1 MNDVWFGSDLTH
13 RDLNVISQS
22 LSLLGREPSLIAIGD
37 GGTRLVLASRA
48 LFKLFDVTD
57 GEDLAARLLSGA
69 DAGSQ
74 RLIALSQHL
83 ALDGAPRLERLR
95 FKVGSSSETI
105 TFICR
110 RIVDADGQPLLIAA
124 ALGIPIEEAQAEP
137 VGIASQPRED
147 VGVPDDD
154 PPPVPS
160 HTSPIPPP
168 SRDAVVAPS
177 VRDADGE
184 TASALTPSAKGGLNV
199 QEILAM
205 LRARW
210 PASRSLRFLWRTD
223 AHLTCTDVTA
233 TLAAIVGSENA
244 DLLDR
249 SLPDLALRLDAS
261 GRLGELIAGRQTWSG
276 VDVLWPIADAPAAV
290 EVGLGAMS
298 LRDHDG
304 SFEGYRGYGVIHLD
318 RVVAHAPTR
327 LQSPAVPRPTLNTNV
342 VSFPGGMGPRS
353 LTVEDQ
359 QVFEEIGEELRDQV
373 GVPATEPVVPPVDA
387 VPPADADADG
397 AQDAT
402 TADPEAIALAAA
414 PAPAEDGFAASHEAE
429 VARNALTLLN
439 RLSVALLVSRDNI
452 PIFANRSFLEMT
464 GFADED
470 DLHAVGGMAHLF
482 GDLPGNN
489 TGAETVRLRAR
500 DGGLVA
506 AAARMQRID
515 WDGLPATLLTLQ
527 QVQSARGCPPR
538 TDPPAADPEPLHEPS
553 ETDRADTS
561 GGAAQHEDDHGDELR
576 ELRAIL
582 ETATDGVAVIDADCN
597 VVSLNRSGEALFG
610 CDRKAVIGKP
620 FLSLFAPQN
629 QDLASDY
636 FEGLK
641 SSATRSLLN
650 DGREIMIKAYQGGTI
665 PVFMTLGRL
674 GHSGEDGAGASPRYC
689 ALFRDLTPWK
699 RVERDLESA
708 RHDAERASALKSD
721 FLARVN
727 HEIRTPITA
736 IIGFAETMAEERFGP
751 IGSERYKEYL
761 RDIRASGALV
771 VSLVNDLLDLS
782 KIEAGKMELALD
794 PLDLNKI
801 VGECAALM
809 QPQAARERVIMR
821 LSLGGN
827 LPQIR
832 GDDRSL
838 RQIVLN
844 ILSNAV
850 KFNEPGGQVILAT
863 AITEAG
869 CVVIR
874 VRDTGPG
881 MSEGDLAVALEPF
894 RQLATARGAGGGT
907 GLGLPLTKALV
918 EANDAVFTIRSKV
931 QQGTLVEVSFP
942 PARVLAGNG

>member
-22 LSLLGREPSLIAIGD
+22 LSLLGREPSLIAIGEN
-37 GGTRLVLASRA
+37 GKRLVLASRA
-48 LFKLFDVTD
+48 LFKLFGVTD
-57 GEDLAARLLSGA
+57 GDDLAARLLSGA

-74 RLIALSQHL
+74 RLIALAQHL

-95 FKVGSSSETI
+95 FMVGSTSEVI

-110 RIVDADGQPLLIAA
+110 RIVDADGEPLLIAA
-124 ALGIPIEEAQAEP
+124 ALGIPFEDAQAEP
-137 VGIASQPRED
+137 ADRPLPRED
-147 VGVPDDD
+147 TPA
-154 PPPVPS
+154 
-160 HTSPIPPP
+160 
-168 SRDAVVAPS
+168 REVVAEPALS
-177 VRDADGE
+177 DGAN
-184 TASALTPSAKGGLNV
+184 TGLTI
-199 QEILAM
+199 QEIMAA

-223 AHLTCTDVTA
+223 ANLTCTDVTA
-233 TLAAIVGSENA
+233 PLAAIVGQENA

-249 SLPDLALRLDAS
+249 SLADLAARLDVS
-261 GRLGELIAGRQTWSG
+261 GQLGALVAGRQTWSG

-290 EVGLGAMS
+290 QIGLGAMS

-318 RVVAHAPTR
+318 RVVPHAPTR
-327 LQSPAVPRPTLNTNV
+327 LQAPAVPRSTLNNNV
-342 VSFPGGMGPRS
+342 VTFPGGAGPKS

-373 GVPATEPVVPPVDA
+373 GVPPVEPAQVMPDELADETAPPVS
-387 VPPADADADG
+387 ADAEMPA
-397 AQDAT
+397 AT
-402 TADPEAIALAAA
+402 AVAEAEPNQPAA
-414 PAPAEDGFAASHEAE
+414 PTPTDQVAATHEAE
-429 VARNALTLLN
+429 IARNALTLLN

-452 PIFANRSFLEMT
+452 PIFANRAFLEMT
-464 GFADED
+464 GFDDED
-470 DLHAVGGMAHLF
+470 DLHASGGMAHLF

-489 TGAETVRLRAR
+489 TGAETVSLRSR
-500 DGGLVA
+500 NGGLVA

-527 QVQSARGCPPR
+527 HVQAARICPPQ
-538 TDPPAADPEPLHEPS
+538 TEAAAADPAS
-553 ETDRADTS
+553 RQADT
-561 GGAAQHEDDHGDELR
+561 GADVAEADVSAAPPDSEPPSTEFGSAELSADRDDELR

-582 ETATDGVAVIDADCN
+582 ETATDGVAVIDAEGN

-610 CDRKAVIGKP
+610 CDRNAVIGKP
-620 FLSLFAPQN
+620 FLDLFAPQN

-636 FEGLK
+636 FGGLK
-641 SSATRSLLN
+641 SNATRSLLN

-674 GHSGEDGAGASPRYC
+674 GHSGESGGGSPRYC

-708 RHDAERASALKSD
+708 RHDAEHASALKSD

-736 IIGFAETMAEERFGP
+736 IIGFAETMSEERFGP
-751 IGSERYKEYL
+751 IGSDRYKEYL

-782 KIEAGKMELALD
+782 KIEAGKMDLALD
-794 PLDLNKI
+794 PLDVNKI

-809 QPQAARERVIMR
+809 QPQSARERVIMR
-821 LSLGGN
+821 LSLAGN

-832 GDDRSL
+832 ADDRAL

-894 RQLATARGAGGGT
+894 RQLATVRGVGGGT